1 MANQLYHMAKCVS
14 RSSRISDR
22 VHTSAYKVMIGEK
35 WGCPYK
41 DQDRELIRATYER
54 LVSSGH
60 ILI

>member
-14 RSSRISDR
+14 RNSRISAS

-41 DQDRELIRATYER
+41 AEDQERVRSAYER